1 MRDTTQDLSG
11 MVLGQNEARK
21 DQGAVSFTERLL
33 ASEGFMTLFREGMSL
48 VEATAA
54 YLDGAGRADSKELDR
69 TIALAYAS
77 ESMRLTTRLMQ
88 LTSWLLLQRAVNEG
102 ELTREDAERE
112 HRRVVIATQE
122 NVTAEST
129 FIQLPEQLRD
139 LIERSMSLQG
149 RIRRIDDELK
159 RTEANPAIA
168 NPIASQLG
176 MLSAAFE
183 RR

>member
-1 MRDTTQDLSG
+1 MRDKTQDMTS
-11 MVLGQNEARK
+11 MALGQNEARK
-21 DQGAVSFTERLL
+21 DQGAVSFTERML
-33 ASEGFMTLFREGMSL
+33 ASEGFMALFREGMSL
-48 VEATAA
+48 VEGTAA
-54 YLDGAGRADSKELDR
+54 YLDGDGRADSKGLDR

-102 ELTREDAERE
+102 ELSRDDAERE
-112 HRRVVIATQE
+112 HRRVVIATQDS
-122 NVTAEST
+122 VTAEAT
-129 FIQLPEQLRD
+129 FIQLPEKLRG

-149 RIRRIDDELK
+149 RIRRIDDDLK
-159 RTEANPAIA
+159 RTEASPAMA

-176 MLSAAFE
+176 MLAAAFE

>member
-1 MRDTTQDLSG
+1 MRDTTQDLTS
-11 MVLGQNEARK
+11 MALGQNDARK
-21 DQGAVSFTERLL
+21 DQGAVSFTERML
-33 ASEGFMTLFREGMSL
+33 ASEGFMALFREGMSL

-54 YLDGAGRADSKELDR
+54 YLDGAGRTESRDLDR
-69 TIALAYAS
+69 TVALAYAS

-102 ELTREDAERE
+102 ELTRDDAERE
-112 HRRVVIATQE
+112 HRRVVIATQDT
-122 NVTAEST
+122 VTAEAIFT
-129 FIQLPEQLRD
+129 QLPINLRA
-139 LIERSMSLQG
+139 LIERSMSLQA

-159 RTEANPAIA
+159 RTEAAPANV